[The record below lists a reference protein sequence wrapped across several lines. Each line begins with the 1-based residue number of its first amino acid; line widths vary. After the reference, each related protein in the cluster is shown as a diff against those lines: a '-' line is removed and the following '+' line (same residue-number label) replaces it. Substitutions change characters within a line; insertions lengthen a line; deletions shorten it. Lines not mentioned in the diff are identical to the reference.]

1 MKICPTCNQ
10 QHTDDDLSFCTS
22 CGTPLPSSSH
32 GAGYDPNKTVM
43 SPPPQDTAPP
53 SPYTEPR
60 SFNDP
65 TPSSPSS
72 LETLVAPPSLF
83 SDPTPSFNDPMPQ
96 QVRPFSEQP
105 TVNRP
110 FAEPPPQQQGWQS
123 GQQQAP
129 FQPLFPSQPPA
140 HFGQQSQPE
149 WTPPPP
155 PVQSWG
161 NNPVG
166 LHYASTPSQTLSVI
180 SLITGIASCT
190 IGLCCYMGTLLGP
203 VAIITGIIALV
214 QIKGNPTTYTGKGM
228 AIGGIITGALYF
240 VIIILLIVFWG
251 ALNIIG
257 AMAG

>member
-1 MKICPTCNQ
+1 MKTCPACNQ
-10 QHTDDDLSFCTS
+10 QFVNDDLSFCTS
-22 CGTPLPSSSH
+22 CGTPLPSSGQS
-32 GAGYDPNKTVM
+32 ADFDPNKTLL
-43 SPPPQDTAPP
+43 SPPPRDTAPP
-53 SPYTEPR
+53 SPFTEP
-60 SFNDP
+60 
-65 TPSSPSS
+65 PSS

-83 SDPTPSFNDPMPQ
+83 SDPTPSTPSFNEPTPQ

-110 FAEPPPQQQGWQS
+110 FAEPPSQQQGWQS

-129 FQPLFPSQPPA
+129 FQPLFPSRTPA
-140 HFGQQSQPE
+140 FGQQSQPE

-161 NNPVG
+161 NNPNAVNFAG
-166 LHYASTPSQTLSVI
+166 MSQTPQQTLAVI

-190 IGLCCYMGTLLGP
+190 VGLCCYMGTLLGP

-214 QIKGNPTTYTGKGM
+214 QIKGDPMRYTGKGM
-228 AIGGIITGALYF
+228 AIGGIATGAFYF
-240 VIIILLIVFWG
+240 VLIILLIIFWG
-251 ALNIIG
+251 AINIIG